1 MDIKGGNIY
10 TNDQQVQLWNDSAN
24 GSQVWNIAAANNGY
38 TFINPYSRKVL
49 ESSGGQINL
58 DGNLIKT
65 YSQNGTNAQNWV
77 LIKK

>member
-1 MDIKGGNIY
+1 MIPQTDRKFGILRP
-10 TNDQQVQLWNDSAN
+10 Q
-24 GSQVWNIAAANNGY
+24 NNGY

-65 YSQNGTNAQNWV
+65 YSQNGTKCSNWV
-77 LIKK
+77 FNKEIALKKIKR